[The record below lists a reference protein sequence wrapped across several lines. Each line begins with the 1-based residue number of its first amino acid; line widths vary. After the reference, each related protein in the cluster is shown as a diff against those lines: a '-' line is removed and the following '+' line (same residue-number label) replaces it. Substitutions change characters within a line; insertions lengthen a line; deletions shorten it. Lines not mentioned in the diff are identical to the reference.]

1 MGTKALRGRENWQN
15 EGGQKAIIAE
25 NEFHG
30 AFLKEF
36 ENSDFQIRS
45 KPKELGDIYRSVK
58 LKKEVLD
65 EIYSPKEGYGAHGIH
80 PDYAIDNK
88 KTRKTI
94 YIEIKRQD
102 GWTGKCNEHKKDK
115 IDEACDKLSNKHHK
129 YCSMNGAAGRG
140 NAHERSCKYFTPGLQ
155 KILRKHGKMG
165 ENILPFWLV
174 IQGDIGVDPKRVREI
189 TMWFDGNENNFF
201 FWRDTSNEKSL
212 MSHFNNKLRKFLE

>member
-1 MGTKALRGRENWQN
+1 LGTKALRGRENWQN

-80 PDYAIDNK
+80 PDYAVDNK
-88 KTRKTI
+88 KTGKTI

-102 GWTGKCNEHKKDK
+102 GWTGKCNEHKKDQT
-115 IDEACDKLSNKHHK
+115 DEACDKLSNKHHK

-155 KILRKHGKMG
+155 KILREHGKMG
-165 ENILPFWLV
+165 ENILPFWVVFL
-174 IQGDIGVDPKRVREI
+174 GDIARDPKRVREV
-189 TMWFDGNENNFF
+189 TTWYDGCADHFF
-201 FWRDTSNEKSL
+201 FWRDVSNEKLL
-212 MSHFNNKLRKFLE
+212 MDHFNNKLRKFLE